1 MSRSTMTYEDPETII
16 IVGLDTQEEDKTSPL
31 YDERIDMGL
40 SEELISSIREHGVQQ
55 NVVALEKNGKLVCV
69 DGRQRVRAAREL
81 NRRLVK
87 DGASKD
93 DLVRVPVTRYAS
105 NGVGLMGLGIALN
118 EIRYQ
123 DPVPVKA
130 QKLQRYLNLGRS
142 MEDAARA
149 FGVKVQTLKNWQAIM
164 KLEDD
169 LQEQVAD
176 GTLSVNAAVD
186 LAQMEPQQQKE
197 VAEKVKEAKE
207 QGKNPKVVAKA
218 VSRQVAKNT
227 KFAKSPGRRLIKKLI
242 SYPVDDRTK
251 FVSED
256 FVKGAAWAAG
266 QIETKAVDNL
276 DKLIKKL
283 V

>member
-1 MSRSTMTYEDPETII
+1 MSRTTMTYEDPENII
-16 IVGLDTQEEDKTSPL
+16 IVGLDTQEADKSSPL
-31 YDERIDMGL
+31 YDERVDMAL
-40 SEELISSIREHGVQQ
+40 AEELIASIREHGVQQ
-55 NVVALEKNGKLVCV
+55 NVVALEKAGKLVCV

-81 NRRLVK
+81 NRRLVE
-87 DGASKD
+87 DGGTKD
-93 DLVRVPVTRYAS
+93 DLVKVPVTRYAS

-118 EIRYQ
+118 EIRYE
-123 DPVPVKA
+123 DPIPIKA

-142 MEDAARA
+142 LEDASRA
-149 FGVKVQTLKNWQAIM
+149 FGVKISTLQNWLSVL
-164 KLEDD
+164 KLAPE
-169 LQEQVAD
+169 LQDQVND
-176 GTLSVNAAVD
+176 GTLSVSAAVD
-186 LAQMEPQQQKE
+186 LSQMEEPEQKE
-197 VAEKVKEAKE
+197 VAEEVKKAKAE
-207 QGKNPKVVAKA
+207 GKNPKVVAKA
-218 VSRQVAKNT
+218 ASRRVAKTT

-266 QIETKAVDNL
+266 QIETNAVDNL